1 MIGDRCS
8 LKMKKEINIKRYKS
22 GTISEE
28 KDFVVEEKNI
38 DLIINKKAK
47 LTVSMSP
54 GDLKAF
60 TYGFLLTS
68 GLISSTGEIQTLN
81 IQNNTIDVDLTT
93 PRSDFKMFLPSS
105 CAGGNLLETET
116 NFPKNPFQQVIYP
129 PFDRLTDMFRE
140 FNRNSI
146 VFEETGGVHSAAISD
161 GSSVKFFAE
170 DIGRHNAVDKV
181 IGKAW
186 LQGIDFNS
194 HFLLTS
200 GRISGE
206 IVKKVFSAGLR
217 SIVSR
222 SAPTCAAIK
231 RARQLNIGIIG
242 FLRGNRFNIYT

>member
-1 MIGDRCS
+1 
-8 LKMKKEINIKRYKS
+8 MKKEVTIKRYKN

-28 KDFVVEEKNI
+28 KDMVAAEKNI
-38 DLIINKKAK
+38 DLIVNKKAK

-60 TYGFLLTS
+60 IYGFLLTS

-81 IQNNTIDVDLTT
+81 IRNNTIDVDLTT
-93 PRSDFKMFLPSS
+93 PLSDFKMFLPSG
-105 CAGGNLLETET
+105 CGGGSLPETEAGIS
-116 NFPKNPFQQVIYP
+116 KNPFQKVVHP
-129 PFDRLTDMFRE
+129 PFDRLPDLFKE
-140 FNRNSI
+140 FNRYSI
-146 VFEETGGVHSAAISD
+146 VFDETGGIHSAAISD
-161 GSSVKFFAE
+161 GDTIKFFSE

-186 LQGIDFNS
+186 LQSIDFNS

-206 IVKKVFSAGLR
+206 IVKKAFSTGLR

-222 SAPTCAAIK
+222 SAPTCTAIK
-231 RARQLNIGIIG
+231 RAKQLNIGIIG

>member
-1 MIGDRCS
+1 
-8 LKMKKEINIKRYKS
+8 MKKEITIKRYKN
-22 GTISEE
+22 GNISEE

-38 DLIINKKAK
+38 DLIVNKKTK

-54 GDLKAF
+54 GDLKVF

-68 GLISSTGEIQTLN
+68 GLISSIGEIQTLN
-81 IQNNTIDVDLTT
+81 VRDNTIDVGLTT
-93 PRSDFKMFLPSS
+93 PLSDFKMFLPSG
-105 CAGGNLLETET
+105 CGGGSLLETET
-116 NFPKNPFQQVIYP
+116 KIQKKSFQQVIHP
-129 PFDRLTDMFRE
+129 PFDRLPGLFKE
-140 FNRNSI
+140 FNHYSI

-206 IVKKVFSAGLR
+206 IVKKVFYAGLR

>member
-1 MIGDRCS
+1 
-8 LKMKKEINIKRYKS
+8 MKKEISIKRYKN
-22 GTISEE
+22 GNISEE
-28 KDFVVEEKNI
+28 KDMVAAEKNI
-38 DLIINKKAK
+38 DLIVNKKAK

-60 TYGFLLTS
+60 AYGFLLTS
-68 GLISSTGEIQTLN
+68 GLISSTGDIQALN
-81 IQNNTIDVDLTT
+81 ILNNTIDVDLTT
-93 PRSDFKMFLPSS
+93 PLSNFKMFLPSG
-105 CAGGNLLETET
+105 CGGGSLPETEAEI
-116 NFPKNPFQQVIYP
+116 PKNPFQQLIHP
-129 PFDRLTDMFRE
+129 PFDRLPDLFKE
-140 FNRNSI
+140 FNRYSI
-146 VFEETGGVHSAAISD
+146 VFEETGGIHSAAISD
-161 GSSVKFFAE
+161 GDSIKFFSE

-186 LQGIDFNS
+186 LQEIDFNS

-206 IVKKVFSAGLR
+206 IVKKAFSAGLR

-231 RARQLNIGIIG
+231 RAKQVNIGIIG

>member
-1 MIGDRCS
+1 
-8 LKMKKEINIKRYKS
+8 MKKEINIKKYKN
-22 GTISEE
+22 GNISEE

-38 DLIINKKAK
+38 DLIVNKKAK
-47 LTVSMSP
+47 LTLSMSP

-68 GLISSTGEIQTLN
+68 GLITSTGEIQSLN
-81 IQNNTIDVDLTT
+81 IQNNTIDVDLTI
-93 PRSDFKMFLPSS
+93 PLSDFKMFLPSG
-105 CAGGNLLETET
+105 CGGGSLPETKT
-116 NFPKNPFQQVIYP
+116 VISKNPFQQVIHP
-129 PFDRLTDMFRE
+129 PFDRLPELFKE
-140 FNRNSI
+140 FNRYSI

-161 GSSVKFFAE
+161 GNSVKFFSE

-186 LQGIDFNS
+186 LQGIDFNA
-194 HFLLTS
+194 HFLLSS

-206 IVKKVFSAGLR
+206 IVKKVLYAGLR

-231 RARQLNIGIIG
+231 RAKQLNIGIIG
-242 FLRGNRFNIYT
+242 FLRGSRFNIYA